1 MNRRDFLKTVP
12 ALAALGAATPGLAQL
27 TAAQIQA
34 PPTSGPAAASRPAL
48 RLPPI
53 QLAKPETE
61 GGKSVLASLWDRK
74 TTRTIADKALPPQ
87 VLSNLLFAAFG
98 MNREKGPAAEPG
110 APPPPPAIRRKS
122 ICMSRWPRASIC
134 TKPPRIA

>member
-12 ALAALGAATPGLAQL
+12 ALAALGATTPGLTQL
-27 TAAQIQA
+27 AAAQIQA
-34 PPTSGPAAASRPAL
+34 PPTSGPATTSRPAP

-53 QLAKPETE
+53 QLAKPEAE
-61 GGKSVLASLWDRK
+61 GGKSVLASLWERK

-98 MNREKGPAAEPG
+98 INRERGPSVPSCLNLW
-110 APPPPPAIRRKS
+110 I
-122 ICMSRWPRASIC
+122 
-134 TKPPRIA
+134 